1 MITEADEM
9 TWLERCDPRFDRLVP
24 ADARPEV
31 VADGFLWTE
40 GPVWDRRR
48 NCLFFSDVKANRL
61 YRWDPDTGVEEFL
74 APSGWQGPGPL
85 AGPEPGANGL
95 AIDAEGRLVVCE
107 HGDRRI
113 RRREADGTMT
123 VLVDRYQGRRVNSPN
138 DLVFRS
144 DGWLYF
150 TDPCYGLP
158 ETTADPAR
166 ELPFAGVFRLSPTG
180 ELELLIDELG
190 GPNGIAF
197 SPDERTLYLSNS
209 DPASPAWLAYDVD
222 PAGRPFDG
230 RLLRD
235 AREFRRHRP
244 GSPDGLKVD
253 REGFLFATGPGGVYV
268 IAPDGTHLG
277 TILTHTR
284 TGNVAWGEDGSTL
297 FICAE
302 TRILRLRLPTRGAGW

>member
-1 MITEADEM
+1 MGETIET
-9 TWLERCDPRFDRLVP
+9 TWLERCDPRFDRLVA
-24 ADARPEV
+24 ADGQPEQ
-31 VADGFLWTE
+31 VADGFQWAE
-40 GPVWDRRR
+40 GPVWDRRQ

-61 YRWDPDTGVEEFL
+61 YRWTAGAGAEQYL
-74 APSGWQGPGPL
+74 APSGWQGPEAFP
-85 AGPEPGANGL
+85 GPEPGSNGL
-95 AIDAEGRLVVCE
+95 AIDAEGRLVICE

-123 VLVDRYQGRRVNSPN
+123 LLVDRYQGRRLNSPN

-158 ETTADPAR
+158 ERTADPAR
-166 ELPFAGVFRLSPTG
+166 ELPFAGVFRLSPEG
-180 ELELLIDELG
+180 ELELLVDELG
-190 GPNGIAF
+190 GPNGLAF
-197 SPDERTLYLSNS
+197 SPDERTLYLSNN
-209 DPASPAWLAYDVD
+209 DPAHSAWLAYDVD
-222 PAGRPFDG
+222 AAGRLANG

-235 AREFRRHRP
+235 ARDFRRDRP

-253 REGFLFATGPGGVYV
+253 REGHIFAAGPGGVYV
-268 IAPDGTHLG
+268 LAPDGEHLG
-277 TILTHTR
+277 TILTHSR

-302 TRILRLRLPTRGAGW
+302 SRILRLPLPTRGAGW

>member
-1 MITEADEM
+1 MAEAEEM
-9 TWLERCDPRFDRLVP
+9 TWLERCDPRLDRLVA
-24 ADARPEV
+24 ADAQPEP
-31 VADGFLWTE
+31 VADGYLWAE
-40 GPVWDRRR
+40 GPVWDRRQ

-61 YRWDPDTGVEEFL
+61 YRWTAAAGAEQYL
-74 APSGWQGPGPL
+74 APSGWQGPETFP
-85 AGPEPGANGL
+85 GPEPGSNGL
-95 AIDAEGRLVVCE
+95 AIDGEGRLVICE

-113 RRREADGTMT
+113 RRREADGRMT
-123 VLVDRYQGRRVNSPN
+123 VLVDRYQGRRLNSPN

-166 ELPFAGVFRLSPTG
+166 ELPFAGVFRLSPDG
-180 ELELLIDELG
+180 ELDLLVDELG

-209 DPASPAWLAYDVD
+209 DAACPAWLAYDVD
-222 PAGRPFDG
+222 AAGRLGNG

-235 AREFRRHRP
+235 AREFRQNRP

-253 REGFLFATGPGGVYV
+253 REGHLFATGPGGVYV
-268 IAPDGTHLG
+268 LAADGTHLG
-277 TILTHTR
+277 TILTHSR

-297 FICAE
+297 FICADS
-302 TRILRLRLPTRGAGW
+302 RILRLRTNTRGAGW